1 MWMYY
6 ARAAWGNNIVPD
18 MQYTYH
24 ITIATQQMNTLNT
37 CTSQME
43 ILVFLEVSK
52 KLSTKPLES
61 SMALT
66 LTGFSHKH
74 VLSRCQN
81 VSYTRYRMWMKVPF
95 RSTSSSL
102 STIHFDRFV
111 LCLSGAVAEFNSG
124 ASPLKSLDN
133 IYEHEA
139 ERQLKAAQMEL
150 SLALLPS
157 RWICNCYHHSAWF
170 FFSFVI

>member
-1 MWMYY
+1 MCMYY

-74 VLSRCQN
+74 VLSDPAPLSKRILHRIQN
-81 VSYTRYRMWMKVPF
+81 VNK
-95 RSTSSSL
+95 SSVSVHVFNFKHYSL
-102 STIHFDRFV
+102 R
-111 LCLSGAVAEFNSG
+111 
-124 ASPLKSLDN
+124 
-133 IYEHEA
+133 
-139 ERQLKAAQMEL
+139 
-150 SLALLPS
+150 
-157 RWICNCYHHSAWF
+157 
-170 FFSFVI
+170 